1 MPRITVLLADDNV
14 AVLEHLRAMLEKETD
29 CKVVAVISDGAT
41 VVREYFRLRPNV
53 ISLDISMGTVS
64 GIDVARQLRDSGCT
78 AKIIFLSVH
87 EDYDFVN
94 AAMGAG
100 ASAYVVK
107 SRLKMDLLCA
117 INAVLSNKLFVS
129 PTLLFA
135 PSEGHNDS
143 V

>member
-1 MPRITVLLADDNV
+1 VPRKTVLLADDNV
-14 AVLEHLRAMLEKETD
+14 AVLDHVRTMLEKETD

-53 ISLDISMGTVS
+53 VSLDISMGAVS
-64 GIDVARQLRDSGCT
+64 GIDIARQLRDSGCS

-87 EDYDFVN
+87 EDSDFVN

-107 SRLKMDLLCA
+107 SRLAMDLLCA

-129 PTLLFA
+129 PTLLYA
-135 PSEGHNDS
+135 PGESGNDA

>member
-1 MPRITVLLADDNV
+1 VPRITVLLADDNV